1 MSFLKFAEQK
11 SNAVSISDTKTAG
24 TKIGS
29 NFYGV

>member
-11 SNAVSISDTKTAG
+11 SNTVSISDTKTAG

-29 NFYGV
+29 NFYGD